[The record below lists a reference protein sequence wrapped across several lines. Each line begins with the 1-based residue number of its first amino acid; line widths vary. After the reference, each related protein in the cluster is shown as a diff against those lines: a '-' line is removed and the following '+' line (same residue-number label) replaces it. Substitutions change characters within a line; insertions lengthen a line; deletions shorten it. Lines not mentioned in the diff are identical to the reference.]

1 MDNHTTPIKHT
12 KQIKQTKQT
21 KGDQFVN
28 KVDLNKITLDF
39 ITFYYNTWINN
50 VDKLFS
56 HQMWKSYTVINI
68 EGTKLNP
75 HDTVQYFK
83 RFQGATFSVES
94 YQFAPDGSRR
104 LDIMVK
110 GIMTQSGITKTLV
123 QTFALIEIKG
133 EFYLKSTQ
141 IYFV

>member
-1 MDNHTTPIKHT
+1 MDNQHAPIKRS
-12 KQIKQTKQT
+12 KQT

-28 KVDLNKITLDF
+28 KVDLKKITHDF
-39 ITFYYNTWINN
+39 ITFYYNTWINDVN
-50 VDKLFS
+50 KLFS
-56 HQMWKSYTVINI
+56 HPMWKSYTIINI

-75 HDTVQYFK
+75 LETVQYFK
-83 RFQGATFSVES
+83 RFEGATFSIEN
-94 YQFAPDGSRR
+94 YQYAPDGSRR
-104 LDIMVK
+104 IDIMSK

-133 EFYLKSTQ
+133 DFYLKSTQ